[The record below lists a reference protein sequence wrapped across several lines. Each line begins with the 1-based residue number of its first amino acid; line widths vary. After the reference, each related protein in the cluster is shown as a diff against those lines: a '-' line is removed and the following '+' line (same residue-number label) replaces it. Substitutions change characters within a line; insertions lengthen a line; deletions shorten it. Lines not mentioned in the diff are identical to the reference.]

1 MDKMFVGVM
10 QGLDGVYQGFII
22 IIGVGDIP
30 QGVICRLK
38 MLHHCYLSNGECIC
52 KLNIHVNIHTHIH
65 FTSMHYKLEPID
77 TYNTARKLTHT
88 QTDRHKDRQTDR
100 QTDKRQLVLKRC
112 GTRIKKRRKRK
123 TRQKKTILR
132 KTTTI

>member
-30 QGVICRLK
+30 HGVICRLK
-38 MLHHCYLSNGECIC
+38 ILHHCYLSNGECIC

-77 TYNTARKLTHT
+77 TYNTGHKQTHRH
-88 QTDRHKDRQTDR
+88 TDRHTDIQTD
-100 QTDKRQLVLKRC
+100 TRQLVLKRC